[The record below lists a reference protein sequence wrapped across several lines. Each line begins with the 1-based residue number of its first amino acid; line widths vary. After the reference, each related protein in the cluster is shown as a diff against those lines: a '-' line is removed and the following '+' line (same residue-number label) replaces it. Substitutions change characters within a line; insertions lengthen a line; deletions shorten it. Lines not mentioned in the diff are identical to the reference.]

1 MFDVIKEI
9 LMSEKGFTETNYEML
24 KKSLAYIKKDLIDSD
39 GNMYLTVG
47 SLIEINNIITGSN
60 NISLRKFNLM
70 QYGFDNMFITKDLI
84 EDKLFQI
91 MHQFNHKNTPA
102 KFYSI
107 LYTKYML
114 YKIHPFYD
122 VNNRTSNI
130 LFANGDNLNL
140 LMRQKLKN

>member
-1 MFDVIKEI
+1 M
-9 LMSEKGFTETNYEML
+9 
-24 KKSLAYIKKDLIDSD
+24 IDSD